1 MLLGKEL
8 RDHFSSH
15 SKSALDFEHSIFGVV
30 CWASSSRS
38 QPARSATG
46 TCNPTVNGVNG
57 DAKIFRRLAGG
68 QAFNKNKIDGGLTK
82 LEGVLTHSDQAVIPS
97 DTLLLARSNSPVL
110 SVHQIWGG
118 SFWMAAVGSRGSPGT
133 RDEVSLAVE

>member
-118 SFWMAAVGSRGSPGT
+118 P
-133 RDEVSLAVE
+133 E